1 MIPRRKLAPCKSV
14 IVQKCYSVEKRL
26 RAYQIPTRILQ
37 FKLCYV
43 TFVLIK
49 TEIQFKILKYK
60 ENMFLKQN
68 ERIFALNF

>member
-1 MIPRRKLAPCKSV
+1 MQKCLRAKLTLHAKVTLREKLTQCKSTF
-14 IVQKCYSVEKRL
+14 VEKRL

-68 ERIFALNF
+68 